1 MAKAIGRILERI
13 DAAARRSG
21 RTGKDITLVAVT
33 KTHSVAEVVSLKDH
47 GIANIGESR
56 VQELTTK
63 YDAMHGLFTVHFIGH
78 LQTNKAKQAVRMA
91 DMIQSVD
98 SVRLAQCIDAECVKL
113 GKTMNAL
120 IEVNTSGE
128 DAKSGVRPE
137 NAIAA
142 IREMALLQNITI
154 QGLMTMGPLTDDAT
168 RIRSCF
174 KILAALKTDCARVI
188 GIALPELSM
197 GMSDDFEIAIEEG
210 ATMVRI
216 GRALFA
222 EAS

>member
-1 MAKAIGRILERI
+1 
-13 DAAARRSG
+13 
-21 RTGKDITLVAVT
+21 
-33 KTHSVAEVVSLKDH
+33 
-47 GIANIGESR
+47 
-56 VQELTTK
+56 
-63 YDAMHGLFTVHFIGH
+63 
-78 LQTNKAKQAVRMA
+78 
-91 DMIQSVD
+91 
-98 SVRLAQCIDAECVKL
+98 
-113 GKTMNAL
+113 MNAL